1 MKKGIDMICECGR
14 HMDDHDL
21 RDYKCDYRTMNVCG
35 CGNRVNDYDFNN
47 ECCDDAHEILMT
59 NYFWNYKYRY
69 WMRGDAHGNGYKGL
83 PIEHARKI
91 ILRLFLAEG
100 LDLAG
105 DTEQHDEIINLVFG
119 MNEYQ
124 QERN

>member
-1 MKKGIDMICECGR
+1 MFDVMIEGLEYTPIQQ
-14 HMDDHDL
+14 DQLAVDTKQ
-21 RDYKCDYRTMNVCG
+21 YSGK
-35 CGNRVNDYDFNN
+35 
-47 ECCDDAHEILMT
+47 A
-59 NYFWNYKYRY
+59 YFWNYKYRF

-91 ILRLFLAEG
+91 IHRLFLAEG
-100 LDLAG
+100 FDLAG